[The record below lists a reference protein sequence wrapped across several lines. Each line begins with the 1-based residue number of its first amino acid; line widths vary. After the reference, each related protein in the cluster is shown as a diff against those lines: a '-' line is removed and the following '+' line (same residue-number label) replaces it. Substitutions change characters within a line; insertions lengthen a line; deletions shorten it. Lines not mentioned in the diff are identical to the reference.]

1 MGRGVAIYMH
11 ASLTSTVCKVQ
22 DDPRDLELLWVRI
35 VMGGGVV
42 LVGALYHPP
51 KPCYEKGVLIDF
63 IERSLE
69 ELLAVDMGAEVI
81 LGGDFNKLN
90 VEEVSIRTG
99 LVSLVKV
106 STRGGK
112 ILDMLMTSIPANT
125 TSKSLRQQLDPT
137 TKLLSP
143 QMTEKYR
150 TALRH
155 PQSAAFVDEH
165 LTRTRPFWRACG
177 SLMTLA

>member
-1 MGRGVAIYMH
+1 MRGGVAIYVH
-11 ASLTSTVCKVQ
+11 ESLTSTICKVQ
-22 DDPRDLELLWVRI
+22 DDPRVLELLWVRI

-42 LVGALYHPP
+42 LVGALYHPW
-51 KPCYEKGVLIDF
+51 KPCYEKVVLMDF

-69 ELLAVDMGAEVI
+69 ELLAEDMGAEVI

-90 VEEVSIRTG
+90 AEEVSIRTD

-125 TSKSLRQQLDPT
+125 TSSKSLRQQLDPT
-137 TKLLSP
+137 T
-143 QMTEKYR
+143 E
-150 TALRH
+150 
-155 PQSAAFVDEH
+155 
-165 LTRTRPFWRACG
+165 
-177 SLMTLA
+177 